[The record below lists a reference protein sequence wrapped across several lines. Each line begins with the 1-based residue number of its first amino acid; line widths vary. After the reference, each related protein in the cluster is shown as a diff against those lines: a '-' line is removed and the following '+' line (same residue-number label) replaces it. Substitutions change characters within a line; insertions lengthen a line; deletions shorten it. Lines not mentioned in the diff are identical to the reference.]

1 VSDAS
6 GRVAGDDDGGGS
18 VATPA
23 RVGAPVR
30 TQAPAASRGT
40 LAGLSRPS
48 RRASS
53 FPPLDV
59 PAARI
64 ADEYRRAARV
74 DLPQVAERDL
84 VTHYTRLS
92 QLNYGVDTGIYPLG
106 SCSMKYNPKIAENV
120 AQLAGFQRA
129 HPLQPD
135 ATVQGSLELLW
146 RLERA
151 LCEVTGMARATLQ
164 PPAGAC
170 GELTGLL
177 IMRAFHDANGSRR
190 TKICIPDSSHGTN
203 PASVRL
209 AGFEAVKVP
218 SDVRGLVDVGA
229 LEKLVDEDVA
239 GLMLTNPN
247 TLGLFEEEIERITE
261 VIHEVGGL
269 VYYDG
274 ANLNAILGRCRPGDM
289 GFDIVHI
296 NTHKT
301 FATPHGGGGPGAG
314 PVGVSE
320 RLVPYLPVPRVERED
335 DGVFRLE
342 HDAPETI
349 GRMHGFLGN
358 VGVLVRA
365 YAYVFL
371 HGREGLKEV
380 AERSVLN
387 ANYLA
392 QRVTDLFPLAHPGGR
407 PMHEFVATARPLK
420 EETGI
425 RAMDVAKRVIDL
437 GYHPSTVYFPLVI
450 EEALMV
456 EPTETETRES
466 LDAFAAALRTAHR
479 EAHEDPDLLHEAPVT
494 TPVRRLDEA
503 KAARHLKLRW

>member
-1 VSDAS
+1 VTGRRDA
-6 GRVAGDDDGGGS
+6 GV
-18 VATPA
+18 PEP

-30 TQAPAASRGT
+30 TQAPADRQGT
-40 LAGLSRPS
+40 IRDLSRPG
-48 RRASS
+48 RRAYS

-59 PAARI
+59 PEATVPAEHARTSPP
-64 ADEYRRAARV
+64 
-74 DLPQVAERDL
+74 DLPEVSERDL
-84 VTHYTRLS
+84 VAHYTRLS
-92 QLNYGVDTGIYPLG
+92 QRNYGVDTGIYPLG
-106 SCSMKYNPKIAENV
+106 SCSMKYNPKVAE
-120 AQLAGFQRA
+120 AAAWLPGFQRV

-135 ATVQGSLELLW
+135 HTVQGSLELLW

-151 LCEVTGMARATLQ
+151 LCEITGMARATLQ

-177 IMRAFHDANGSRR
+177 IMRAHHAKAGNPRR
-190 TKICIPDSSHGTN
+190 RVVIPDSAHGTN

-209 AGFEAVKVP
+209 AGYQAQPVP
-218 SDVRGLVDVGA
+218 SDARGLVDVSA

-247 TLGLFEEEIERITE
+247 TLGLFEEEIQRITE
-261 VIHEVGGL
+261 VVHEVGGL

-314 PVGVSE
+314 PVGVTE
-320 RLVPYLPVPRVERED
+320 ALVPFLPVPRVERNED
-335 DGVFRLE
+335 GSFRLE
-342 HDAPETI
+342 ADHPDSI

-358 VGVLVRA
+358 FGILVRA

-371 HGREGLKEV
+371 HGRDGLKEI
-380 AERSVLN
+380 AELAVLN

-392 QRVTDLFPLAHPGGR
+392 HRVREAFPLAYPGMP
-407 PMHEFVATARPLK
+407 PMHEFVATARTLK

-437 GYHPSTVYFPLVI
+437 GYHPSTVYFPLVV

-456 EPTETETRES
+456 EPTETETMES
-466 LDAFAAALRTAHR
+466 LDAFAEALLRTHR
-479 EAHEDPDLLHEAPVT
+479 EAHEAPDLLHEAPVT

-503 KAARHLKLRW
+503 RAARHLVLRW

>member
-1 VSDAS
+1 MTES
-6 GRVAGDDDGGGS
+6 
-18 VATPA
+18 
-23 RVGAPVR
+23 VGAPLR
-30 TQAPAASRGT
+30 RQGPAGRGT
-40 LAGLSRPS
+40 LEDLSRPG
-48 RRASS
+48 RRAFS
-53 FPPLDV
+53 FPELDV
-59 PAARI
+59 PVV
-64 ADEYRRAARV
+64 E
-74 DLPQVAERDL
+74 LPTEASRTEAPHLPEVAERDL
-84 VTHYTRLS
+84 VSHFTRLS

-106 SCSMKYNPKIAENV
+106 SCSMKYNPKIAETV
-120 AQLAGFQRA
+120 AALPGFQRG

-135 ATVQGSLELLW
+135 HTIQGALEMLW

-151 LCEVTGMARATLQ
+151 LCEITGMRRATLQ

-177 IMRAFHDANGSRR
+177 IMRAHHTKRGDARSR
-190 TKICIPDSSHGTN
+190 IAIPDSAHGTN

-209 AGFEAVKVP
+209 AGYEALHVP
-218 SDVRGLVDVGA
+218 SDARGLVDVSA
-229 LEKLVDEDVA
+229 LEKLVDERVA

-247 TLGLFEEEIERITE
+247 TLGLFEEEIEEITR
-261 VIHEVGGL
+261 VVHAVGGL

-314 PVGVSE
+314 PVGVTE
-320 RLVPYLPVPRVERED
+320 ELVPFLPVPLVEREEAT
-335 DGVFRLE
+335 GEFRLE
-342 HDAPETI
+342 TDRPDSI

-371 HGREGLKEV
+371 HGRDGLKEV
-380 AERSVLN
+380 AELSVLN

-392 QRVTDLFPLAHPGGR
+392 NLVADEFPLAHPDGR
-407 PMHEFVATARPLK
+407 PMHEFVSTARPLK
-420 EETGI
+420 ERTGI

-437 GYHPSTVYFPLVI
+437 GFHPSTVYFPLVV
-450 EEALMV
+450 EEAMMV
-456 EPTETETRES
+456 EPTETETKES
-466 LDAFAAALRTAHR
+466 LDAFAEALRSAAR
-479 EAHEDPDLLHEAPVT
+479 EAETDPDLLHEAPVT

-503 KAARHLKLRW
+503 RAARHLKLRW